1 MYSPR
6 LEGIAQELLDVAL
19 MEAPVDAME
28 LAACC
33 GLEVRLS
40 EIRDALL
47 YDGTIY
53 VSRRARISRI
63 HLLVA
68 HELGHWA
75 LARAAQADSE
85 RDADYLAGAL
95 LVPRR
100 ALERD
105 LRSGWDL
112 DALRAMHVHAPA
124 STIATRIAQVR
135 EATAAIYDQ
144 GRLSRR
150 VGPELASERELVARV
165 LGEERAVR
173 VDATT
178 GAWPVIE
185 GRSRR
190 VIVVGSEMAATT
202 PRATG
207 PDSLRSHP

>member
-19 MEAPVDAME
+19 IEAPVDAMD

-33 GLEVRLS
+33 GLDVRLS
-40 EIRDALL
+40 EVRDALL

-53 VSRRARISRI
+53 VSRRARVSRV

-75 LARAAQADSE
+75 LARAGEADSE

-95 LVPRR
+95 LVPRL

-112 DALRAMHVHAPA
+112 EALRALHVHAPA
-124 STIATRIAQVR
+124 STIATRIAQLR
-135 EATAAIYDQ
+135 EATAAIYDE
-144 GRLSRR
+144 GRLRRR
-150 VGPELASERELVARV
+150 VGPELAGERELVDQA
-165 LGEERAVR
+165 LGVERPVR

-185 GRSRR
+185 GRARR
-190 VIVVGSEMAATT
+190 VIVVGA
-202 PRATG
+202 
-207 PDSLRSHP
+207 